1 MSDPSRRPE
10 PQSTVQA
17 AGRVASD
24 VVVGLSTQPIVL
36 AIIVLNVIGVIA
48 AVWFLG
54 RMLDHSN
61 TRHSQLMAYCLTGK
75 VPSSQLTP
83 Q

>member
-1 MSDPSRRPE
+1 MSDPSHRPE

-24 VVVGLSTQPIVL
+24 VVTGLSAQPLLL
-36 AIIVLNVIGVIA
+36 AVIVLNIVGIIA

-54 RMLDHSN
+54 RMLEHSS
-61 TRHSQLMAYCLTGK
+61 TRHAQLMAYCLTGK
-75 VPSSQLTP
+75 IPVGQSVVP
-83 Q
+83 